1 MQNTILVI
9 RFLFFLYGFM
19 LIGSYIVLGIIS
31 VIESIEYMKRTAL
44 LTITKYY
51 PLTFLPLFP
60 LLPQHIMS
68 LNIIELPLR

>member
-1 MQNTILVI
+1 MQNTTLLFVSI
-9 RFLFFLYGFM
+9 FLWFYA
-19 LIGSYIVLGIIS
+19 IGSYIVLIIS

-51 PLTFLPLFP
+51 HLTFLPLFP